1 MKKTLTILFSCLAT
15 SMMAQGT
22 LADYNRAYG
31 LREKFSAKKI
41 LHSGVEP
48 HWIDDTETFWYKTTT
63 EEGEVYVKIDPAT
76 GSRSVQQDTTGLH
89 IKARPQ
95 WPRDNGED
103 GHYWS
108 ETDDER
114 KAEPATSPDGK
125 YTAYVHGWDIAVKD
139 STGQERVLT
148 MDGCPGNYYSAYIY
162 WAPDSRHFAVCKIRS
177 VEKRY
182 VYYVEAAP
190 KDQFNPKLHKQ
201 EYQKPGDDLMQK
213 TPVIFDAETG
223 KQVRAD
229 YEKISNQYGLEY
241 LQWSDNE
248 TFTFEYNQ
256 RGHQQYSL
264 MAMSAKDGSL
274 RTIVEDKSDKYVNWT
289 RIWRHHFADTK
300 RLLWTSER
308 DNYNHLYLVDKQTGE
323 LRQITKGA
331 WYVRQVQYV
340 DEAQGVVYFSA
351 NGMNKQ
357 EDPYFIHYYRIGLD
371 GKNLVA
377 LTPEAAMHR
386 ATLSPDHRYLVD
398 VYSTPSE
405 APVAV
410 LRSADDGKV
419 VMPLEKADISALLA
433 EGWQA
438 PEVFHAKGR
447 DGKTEM
453 WGNIY
458 RPSNLDPTKKYPIIE
473 YIYSGPGD
481 QYVPKVFKPYDY
493 YMSSLAELGFIVVM
507 VDGMTTSFRSKQFE
521 EVCYKNLKDGG
532 YPDHRL
538 WIEAA
543 AKRYPY
549 MDLERVGIYGCSA
562 GGQEAMSH
570 LLLHPDFYKAGYA
583 ACGCHDNRMDK
594 IWWNEQWLG
603 YPLDKS
609 YLEGSNI
616 ENAKL
621 LSRPLMIC
629 WGELDDNI
637 DPSSSMKVVDA
648 LIKANKEFEMFIVP
662 GAHHTMGEDWGE
674 HKRYDFFVRHLLGLT
689 PPLWSEIQYPAK

>member
-1 MKKTLTILFSCLAT
+1 MTLFVGLAANA
-15 SMMAQGT
+15 MAQGT
-22 LADYNRAYG
+22 LEDYNRAYQ
-31 LREKFSAKKI
+31 LRNKFSPNKI
-41 LHSGVEP
+41 YHSGVEP
-48 HWIDDTETFWYKTTT
+48 RWIDDTGEFWYKTNTRD
-63 EEGEVYVKIDPAT
+63 GEVYVRVNPAT
-76 GSRSVQQDTTGLH
+76 GNRTEQQDTTGLH
-89 IKARPQ
+89 IKPM
-95 WPRDNGED
+95 PRWRADNGSE

-114 KAEPATSPDGK
+114 QGEPAKSPDGRW
-125 YTAYVHGWDIAVKD
+125 TAYVHGWNIALKD
-139 STGQERVLT
+139 SSGQERVLT

-162 WAPDSRHFAVCKIRS
+162 WAPDSRHFAVCKIRG

-190 KDQFNPKLHKQ
+190 KNQFDPILHKQ

-213 TPVIFDAETG
+213 TPVIFDAESG
-223 KQVRAD
+223 QCFQAD
-229 YEKISNQYGLEY
+229 YGKIANQFSLED
-241 LQWSDNE
+241 LRWSDNN

-256 RGHQQYSL
+256 RGHQRYSL
-264 MAMSAKDGSL
+264 MALSATDGSL
-274 RTIVEDKSDKYVNWT
+274 RTIVEDTSDKYVNWT
-289 RIWRHHFADTK
+289 RIWRHHFEDGQH
-300 RLLWTSER
+300 LLWTSER
-308 DNYNHLYLVDKQTGE
+308 DNYNHLYLVDKQTGQVI
-323 LRQITKGA
+323 RQVTKGP

-340 DEAQGVVYFSA
+340 DEVNGIVYFSA
-351 NGMNKQ
+351 NGVNKK

-371 GKNLVA
+371 GKNMQE
-377 LTPEAAMHR
+377 LTPEPAMHR
-386 ATLSPDHRYLVD
+386 ATYSPDHQYLVD
-398 VYSTPSE
+398 VYSTVSQ

-410 LRSADDGKV
+410 VRSAKDGQV
-419 VMPLEKADISALLA
+419 VMELEKADISDLLA

-481 QYVPKVFKPYDY
+481 QYVPKAFRPYDY

-532 YPDHRL
+532 YPDHKL

-543 AKRYPY
+543 AKKYPY
-549 MDLERVGIYGCSA
+549 MDIERVGIYGCSA
-562 GGQEAMSH
+562 GGQEALSH
-570 LLLHPDFYKAGYA
+570 LLLHPDFYKAAYS

-616 ENAKL
+616 ENAHL
-621 LSRPLMIC
+621 LCRPLMIC
-629 WGELDDNI
+629 WGELDDNV

-648 LIKANKEFEMFIVP
+648 LIKADKEFEMFIVP

-674 HKRYDFFVRHLLGLT
+674 HKRYDFFVRNLLHVT
-689 PPLWSEIQYPAK
+689 PPLWSEIKK

>member
-31 LREKFSAKKI
+31 LRERFSPKKI

-229 YEKISNQYGLEY
+229 YAKISNQYSLEY

-274 RTIVEDKSDKYVNWT
+274 RTIVEDTSDKYVNWT
-289 RIWRHHFADTK
+289 RIWRYHFEDGQ

-308 DNYNHLYLVDKQTGE
+308 DNYNHLYLVDKQTGQI
-323 LRQITKGA
+323 RQITKGP

-340 DEAQGVVYFSA
+340 DEQDGIVYFSA
-351 NGMNKQ
+351 NGVNKK
-357 EDPYFIHYYRIGLD
+357 EDPYFIHYYKIGLD
-371 GKNLVA
+371 GKNMQE
-377 LTPEAAMHR
+377 LTPEPAMHR
-386 ATLSPDHRYLVD
+386 ATYSSDHQYLVD
-398 VYSTPSE
+398 VYSTVSQ

-410 LRSADDGKV
+410 VRNARDGSL
-419 VMPLEKADISALLA
+419 VMELEKADISDLVA
-433 EGWQA
+433 EGWVA
-438 PEVFHAKGR
+438 PEAFHAKGR

-458 RPSNLDPTKKYPIIE
+458 RPTSLDPTKKYPVIE

-481 QYVPKVFKPYDY
+481 QYVPKSFRPFDY

-532 YPDHRL
+532 FPDRKA
-538 WIEAA
+538 WIRAAA
-543 AKRYPY
+543 AKYPY
-549 MDLERVGIYGCSA
+549 MDIDRVGIYGCSA
-562 GGQEAMSH
+562 GGQNAMAAVLWH
-570 LLLHPDFYKAGYA
+570 GDFYKAAYA

-616 ENAKL
+616 ENAHL

-629 WGELDDNI
+629 WGELDDNV

-648 LIKANKEFEMFIVP
+648 LMKAGKDFDMFIVP

-674 HKRYDFFVRHLLGLT
+674 HKRYDFFVRHLLGIT
-689 PPLWSEIQYPAK
+689 SPLWSDIKYTK

>member
-1 MKKTLTILFSCLAT
+1 MTLFVGLAANA
-15 SMMAQGT
+15 MAQGT
-22 LADYNRAYG
+22 LEDYNRAYQ
-31 LREKFSAKKI
+31 LRNKFSPNKI
-41 LHSGVEP
+41 YHSGVEP
-48 HWIDDTETFWYKTTT
+48 RWIDDTGEFWYKTNTRD
-63 EEGEVYVKIDPAT
+63 GEVYVRVNPAT
-76 GSRSVQQDTTGLH
+76 GNRTEQQDTTGLH
-89 IKARPQ
+89 IKPM
-95 WPRDNGED
+95 PRWRADNGSE

-114 KAEPATSPDGK
+114 QGEPAKSPDGRW
-125 YTAYVHGWDIAVKD
+125 TAYVHGWNIALKD
-139 STGQERVLT
+139 SSGQERVLT

-162 WAPDSRHFAVCKIRS
+162 WAPDSRHFAVCKIRG

-190 KDQFNPKLHKQ
+190 KNQFDPILHKQ

-213 TPVIFDAETG
+213 TPVIFDAESG
-223 KQVRAD
+223 QCFQAD
-229 YEKISNQYGLEY
+229 YGKIANQFSLED
-241 LQWSDNE
+241 LRWSDNN

-256 RGHQQYSL
+256 RGHQRYSL
-264 MAMSAKDGSL
+264 MALSATDGSL
-274 RTIVEDKSDKYVNWT
+274 RTIVEDTSDKYVNWT
-289 RIWRHHFADTK
+289 RIWRHHFEDGQ

-308 DNYNHLYLVDKQTGE
+308 DNYNHLYLVDKQTGQVV
-323 LRQITKGA
+323 RQVTKGP

-340 DEAQGVVYFSA
+340 DEVNGIVYFSA
-351 NGMNKQ
+351 NGVNKK

-371 GKNLVA
+371 GKNMQE
-377 LTPEAAMHR
+377 LTPEPAMHR
-386 ATLSPDHRYLVD
+386 ATYSPDHQYLVD
-398 VYSTPSE
+398 VYSTVSQ

-410 LRSADDGKV
+410 VRSAKDGKV
-419 VMPLEKADISALLA
+419 VMELEKADISDLLA

-481 QYVPKVFKPYDY
+481 QYVPKAFRPYDY

-532 YPDHRL
+532 YPDHKL

-543 AKRYPY
+543 AKKYPY
-549 MDLERVGIYGCSA
+549 MDIERVGIYGCSA
-562 GGQEAMSH
+562 GGQEALSH
-570 LLLHPDFYKAGYA
+570 LLLHPDFYKAAYS

-616 ENAKL
+616 ENAHL

-629 WGELDDNI
+629 WGELDDNV

-648 LIKANKEFEMFIVP
+648 LIKADKEFEMFIVP

-674 HKRYDFFVRHLLGLT
+674 HKRYDFFVRNLLHVT
-689 PPLWSEIQYPAK
+689 PPLWSEIKK

>member
-1 MKKTLTILFSCLAT
+1 MRKLLTTLFVGLAANA
-15 SMMAQGT
+15 MAQGT
-22 LADYNRAYG
+22 LEDYNRAYQ
-31 LREKFSAKKI
+31 LRNKFSPNKI
-41 LHSGVEP
+41 YHSGVEP
-48 HWIDDTETFWYKTTT
+48 RWIDDTGEFWYKTNTRD
-63 EEGEVYVKIDPAT
+63 GEVYVRVNPAT
-76 GSRSVQQDTTGLH
+76 GNRTEQQDTTGLH
-89 IKARPQ
+89 IKPM
-95 WPRDNGED
+95 PRWRADNGSE

-114 KAEPATSPDGK
+114 QGEPAKSPDGRW
-125 YTAYVHGWDIAVKD
+125 TAYVHGWNIALKD
-139 STGQERVLT
+139 SSGQERVLT
-148 MDGCPGNYYSAYIY
+148 MDGCLGNYYSAYIY
-162 WAPDSRHFAVCKIRS
+162 WAPDSRHFAVCKIRG

-190 KDQFNPKLHKQ
+190 KNQFDPILHKQ

-213 TPVIFDAETG
+213 TPVIFDAESG
-223 KQVRAD
+223 QCFQAD
-229 YEKISNQYGLEY
+229 YGKIANQFSLED
-241 LQWSDNE
+241 LRWSDNN

-256 RGHQQYSL
+256 RGHQRYSL
-264 MAMSAKDGSL
+264 MALSATDGSL
-274 RTIVEDKSDKYVNWT
+274 RTIVEDTSDKYVNWT
-289 RIWRHHFADTK
+289 RIWRHHFEDGQ

-308 DNYNHLYLVDKQTGE
+308 DNYNHLYLVDKQTGQVV
-323 LRQITKGA
+323 RQVTKGP

-340 DEAQGVVYFSA
+340 DEVNGIVYFSA
-351 NGMNKQ
+351 NGVNKK

-371 GKNLVA
+371 GKNMQE
-377 LTPEAAMHR
+377 LTPEPAMHR
-386 ATLSPDHRYLVD
+386 ATYSPDHQYLVD
-398 VYSTPSE
+398 VYSTVSQ

-410 LRSADDGKV
+410 VRSAKDGKV
-419 VMPLEKADISALLA
+419 VMELEKADISDLLA

-481 QYVPKVFKPYDY
+481 QYVPKAFRPYDY

-532 YPDHRL
+532 YPDHKL

-543 AKRYPY
+543 AKKYPY
-549 MDLERVGIYGCSA
+549 MDIERVGIYGCSA
-562 GGQEAMSH
+562 GGQEALSH
-570 LLLHPDFYKAGYA
+570 LLLHPDFYKAAYS

-616 ENAKL
+616 ENAHL

-629 WGELDDNI
+629 WGELDDNV

-648 LIKANKEFEMFIVP
+648 LIKADKEFEMFIVP

-674 HKRYDFFVRHLLGLT
+674 HKRYDFFVRNLLHVT
-689 PPLWSEIQYPAK
+689 PPLWSEIKK